1 MLSGLSLDVYS
12 DLLGRQPNQDSLPVF
27 VMGRDI
33 NPFWAQICDVTKRD
47 SPWGFGVKSWP
58 KEAIQRES
66 QAISRPHYENCSDNL
81 S

>member
-1 MLSGLSLDVYS
+1 MS
-12 DLLGRQPNQDSLPVF
+12 
-27 VMGRDI
+27 
-33 NPFWAQICDVTKRD
+33 PFGAQIDDVIERD

-58 KEAIQRES
+58 KETWQSER